1 MSMIISQVC
10 YYVLASIGVEAL
22 AYGPVV
28 VLGLYASL
36 LDGDAIIELA
46 GSTLTGSVAQR
57 REMSEPRKAFE
68 VG

>member
-1 MSMIISQVC
+1 MSMIISRVC

-36 LDGDAIIELA
+36 PDGDAIIKLA
-46 GSTLTGSVAQR
+46 GSSFTGSAAQR
-57 REMSEPRKAFE
+57 REMSETPQD
-68 VG
+68 V